1 MAGFLSAAIAAIG
14 SSSIGSALVRIVI
27 AYGISRLINKATGLD
42 NQQQI
47 DQGIR
52 LQLQPNTTNPIPL
65 LYGSA
70 YYGGNITD
78 AQLTNNNQTM
88 WVCLTL
94 SEHTTRNRLSDGAA
108 VNTFVDEVYYN
119 NQRITFKADGITVDY
134 VTNSDGSVDTSPRDL
149 VKIYLYKNGSSQ
161 PTLPTGYTGTLP
173 PAAHTLFPGWDSNW
187 TMTNLTFALVR
198 IDYNRD
204 KGITGMPDMRFKVSN
219 TLFKPGDALY
229 DYMSNVISGAGLDP
243 TQIDTASLVALNNYA
258 DDAINFF
265 NEDTGQVEVL
275 SNRYQINGIV
285 NPQQNVLANM
295 QELANSAGVFVNY
308 DITTGKWGVIIDKD
322 ESPVHSFNDSNIIGG
337 IDVTATSLDRAYN
350 AIEAEFPSRF
360 IQDQTDTIRINLPN
374 EFLNA
379 NEPENVLN
387 VRFTMLNEP
396 TQARQLAY
404 VALYQSRQDRV
415 VTFTTDYSKINV
427 SAGDVITLTNSIY
440 GFNNQTL
447 RVIRVK
453 EVESEDGG
461 ILVEIVAQEYDS
473 TLYTAGG
480 QPRRPRTPS
489 APITL
494 PSLGVIA
501 TPAAPLVTTANNN
514 RQPSILLSGVVPSGV
529 VDRFEFWYSTDNFAT
544 SILIHEEKN
553 ANGAPFNSGTTIL
566 TRVATLPAGTYK
578 FKVRAGNEQSYSD
591 YSAASNEL
599 VWEPVQTTD
608 AVTPDTSLDM
618 GDLLPVLGMGA
629 LAYFAYKA
637 LYPELLKALSATQ
650 LGQLLGIEDPEAA
663 QQEADKL
670 DQESSAFRL
679 VTAGGVELNPE
690 TDSSLTFIAGDG
702 IEITVA
708 EGTHDITITATGEGG
723 TANGFNTIDVVD
735 SNSIAA
741 GDTDRKFILE
751 GGKGVKITSDSGTGK
766 ITFENTCCDD
776 DVPEELK
783 PIDYGRPITKNLD
796 NCQVNYNWPNKVV
809 TRTVPAQP
817 AVPVTWVT
825 ITGSGTYYDKC
836 YRQNVETLIIS
847 DPGNVLNIAIGKS
860 KVFTGIQ
867 TPSVTGQIDWS
878 VGYLENKSI
887 TLKRVSETGYIGLK
901 NWNSTNG
908 NALPLT
914 SDFCSTE
921 DPWSRPLFPS
931 VDYPNGWE
939 LATYANLQPVLAANA
954 GALRFIYIAAKEA
967 IPESTT
973 SKTYT
978 GRTEVVRKPRI
989 CVEQLQ
995 VNIGYGQPLDFQG
1008 TLSQNILYTNNIA
1021 LPVNSI
1027 ITGDYASNT
1036 SNVPVGSGVYITK
1049 HLGGFAYQ
1057 VNKEFPVDTTGFTD
1071 MKYRKMLTSTIS
1083 ADEEPTID
1091 YGLITA

>member
-27 AYGISRLINKATGLD
+27 AYGISRLINKSTGAD
-42 NQQQI
+42 NQQQV

-94 SEHTTRNRLSDGAA
+94 SEHTTTARLSDGAA
-108 VNTFVDEVYYN
+108 VSTFVDEVYYN
-119 NQRITFKADGITVDY
+119 NQRVTFKADGITVDY
-134 VTNSDGSVDTSPRDL
+134 VTNSDGTVDTSPRDL

-161 PTLPTGYTGTLP
+161 PVLPTGYSGTLP

-198 IDYNRD
+198 LDYNRD
-204 KGITGMPDMRFKVSN
+204 KGITGMPDMRFKISN

-229 DYMSNVISGAGLDP
+229 DYMRNNISGAGLELA
-243 TQIDTASLVALNNYA
+243 QIDTDSLVALNNYA

-265 NEDTGQVEVL
+265 NEDTDQVEVL
-275 SNRYQINGIV
+275 SNRYQVNGIV

-295 QELANSAGVFVNY
+295 QELANSSGVFVNY
-308 DITTGKWGVIIDKD
+308 DITTGKWGVIIDRD
-322 ESPVHSFNDSNIIGG
+322 TAPVHSFNDSNILGG
-337 IDVTATSLDRAYN
+337 IDVTATSLDGAYN

-360 IQDQTDTIRINLPN
+360 IQDQTDTIRINLPV

-396 TQARQLAY
+396 TQARELAY
-404 VALYQSRQDRV
+404 VALYQNRQDRV
-415 VTFTTDYSKINV
+415 VTFTTDYSKISV
-427 SAGDVITLTNSIY
+427 KAGDVITLTNSIY

-514 RQPSILLSGVVPSGV
+514 RQPSILLTGVVPTGV

-544 SILIHEEKN
+544 SFLIHEEKN

-566 TRVATLPAGTYK
+566 TRIATLPAGTYK
-578 FKVRAGNEQSYSD
+578 FKVRAGNEKSYSN
-591 YSAASNEL
+591 YSPASTEL
-599 VWEPVQTTD
+599 VWDPVQTTD
-608 AVTPDTSLDM
+608 AVTEDTSFSI
-618 GDLLPVLGMGA
+618 GDLLPILGMGA

-637 LYPELLKALSATQ
+637 LYPELLKALSNTD
-650 LGQLLGIEDPEAA
+650 LGRLLGIEDPEQAA
-663 QQEADKL
+663 QIADQL
-670 DQESSAFRL
+670 EQESTAFRL
-679 VTAGGVELNPE
+679 VTAGGVLMTPE
-690 TDSSLTFIAGDG
+690 VDNSLTFIAGNG
-702 IEITVA
+702 IDITVA
-708 EGTHDITITATGEGG
+708 PSTHDITIAVDGDVG
-723 TANGFNTIDVVD
+723 GFNAIDIID
-735 SNSIAA
+735 GDSIAA
-741 GDTDRKFILE
+741 GSTDRKFILE
-751 GGKGVKITSDSGTGK
+751 GGKGVKITSNSTTGK

-783 PIDYGRPITKNLD
+783 PVDYGKPITKVLD
-796 NCQVNYNWPNKVV
+796 NCQINYNWSNKLV
-809 TRTVPAQP
+809 TRTTAAVPAQP
-817 AVPVTWVT
+817 ASWVT

-836 YRQNVETLIIS
+836 YRQNVQTLIIN
-847 DPGNVLNIAIGKS
+847 DPDKVLGIDIGKS
-860 KVFTGIQ
+860 KTFSGIQ
-867 TPSVTGQIDWS
+867 TPTITGQIDWS
-878 VGYLENKSI
+878 VSYLENKSI

-901 NWNSTNG
+901 NWSSTNG
-908 NALPLT
+908 SALPLT
-914 SDFCSTE
+914 DDFCSTE
-921 DPWSRPLFPS
+921 NPWSRPLFPS
-931 VDYPNGWE
+931 VDYPNGYE
-939 LATYANLQPVLAANA
+939 LATYTNLQPVLAAS
-954 GALRFIYIAAKEA
+954 GSALRFIYVTAKAAV
-967 IPESTT
+967 PEFTT
-973 SKTYT
+973 NKTYT
-978 GRTEVVRKPRI
+978 GRTEIVRKPRV
-989 CVEQLQ
+989 CVEQLE
-995 VNIGYGQPLDFQG
+995 VNIGYGQALEFRG
-1008 TLSQNILYTNNIA
+1008 LLSQNILYTDNIT
-1021 LPVNSI
+1021 LPVNSV
-1027 ITGDYASNT
+1027 ITGDYVNAT
-1036 SNVPVGSGVYITK
+1036 SSVPVGSGVYITR
-1049 HLGGFAYQ
+1049 HLGGYTYE
-1057 VNKEFPVDTTGFTD
+1057 VNKEFPIDVTGGYTD
-1071 MKYRKMLTSTIS
+1071 MKYRKLLTSTIS
-1083 ADEEPTID
+1083 ADEEPTKD
-1091 YGLITA
+1091 YGLLTA